1 MVKSLQM
8 TLENGMPKLLA
19 LVSTVA
25 TIAVLSTSGIAFA
38 GGRDHRD
45 GATASAAAAGP
56 AKQGLAAY
64 NDQYRDVNA
73 KSRKAKSKKKH

>member
-1 MVKSLQM
+1 M
-8 TLENGMPKLLA
+8 EMPKLLA

-25 TIAVLSTSGIAFA
+25 ALAVLSTSGMAFA
-38 GGRDHRD
+38 AGRDHRD
-45 GATASAAAAGP
+45 GATTSAATSARP

>member
-1 MVKSLQM
+1 MS
-8 TLENGMPKLLA
+8 KLLA

-25 TIAVLSTSGIAFA
+25 AVAVLGTSGVAFA

-45 GATASAAAAGP
+45 GATTSAVTAAHS

-64 NDQYRDVNA
+64 NDQYRNVNA
-73 KSRKAKSKKKH
+73 KSKKSKSKKKH